1 MRFEKLEKIAEI
13 KVKYATLGA
22 LAIHASKDAPFEATD
37 SPVVKIGGK
46 PVIPGS
52 SLKGVIR
59 STLEAMLSAE
69 GILVCVPSAAIP
81 KAPKGKDR
89 DSFAREYTQTIGRK
103 LSCAV
108 NADICAIC
116 QIFGTTGEREGLS
129 GRALFLDARSN
140 DEIKPI
146 ERTHV
151 TIMRDTKSQAGGKL
165 MTLQAVDAGT
175 VFYGNIRVINPVDW
189 QIGAL
194 IQALRTVSMIG
205 IGAKKTSGYGEL
217 EVTMPSIK
225 LNTLMNGNWITSE
238 MNEAHYTS
246 AFLTWLTNAKG
257 NYAK

>member
-1 MRFEKLEKIAEI
+1 MGFEKLEKIVEI
-13 KVKYATLGA
+13 KVKYITLGA

-52 SLKGVIR
+52 SLKGVTR

-69 GILVCVPSAAIP
+69 GIMVCIPSAAIP
-81 KAPKGKDR
+81 KAPKGTDR
-89 DSFAREYTQTIGRK
+89 DSFANDYTKNIGRK
-103 LSCAV
+103 PSCAV
-108 NADICAIC
+108 NDLCPICE
-116 QIFGTTGEREGLS
+116 IFGTTGEKEGLS

-151 TIMRDTKSQAGGKL
+151 TIMRDTKSQAAGKL

-225 LNTLMNGNWITSE
+225 LNTLRKGNWVTSE
-238 MNEAHYTS
+238 MNEANYTNP
-246 AFLTWLTNAKG
+246 FLTWLTDAKG
-257 NYAK
+257 SYAK